1 MPPAE
6 GGRSEGLARMGS
18 RWRKPAGS
26 SPRAKIRPMTVDQA
40 IQILRSQ
47 GHSIEEQNIFL
58 WNRKAYRVDG
68 VYRFGDWLVREAET
82 ALAGISAN

>member
-1 MPPAE
+1 
-6 GGRSEGLARMGS
+6 
-18 RWRKPAGS
+18 
-26 SPRAKIRPMTVDQA
+26 MTLDQA

-47 GHSIEEQNIFL
+47 GYSIEEQTIFL

-68 VYRFGDWLVREAET
+68 VYRFGDWLVREAEK